1 MHKDEQYKTMG
12 LAHLH
17 EEVSEWIKELDFIQ
31 DEHEFLTHLL
41 SAHFLELSSKDSYEA
56 AKKKIQLLGEMNTRR
71 AELSDFINNYDKKI
85 ASLTESNQPEGL
97 YGILKEHA
105 AMKSDVES
113 FVLNFKYLKKK
124 IFRVIKDILKSQKQL
139 LINGS

>member
-1 MHKDEQYKTMG
+1 MYKDEQYKTMG
-12 LAHLH
+12 LVHLH
-17 EEVSEWIKELDFIQ
+17 EEVTAWIKELEFVQ

-71 AELSDFINNYDKKI
+71 EELIDFINKYDKKI

-97 YGILKEHA
+97 YAILKEHT

-139 LINGS
+139 LISGS